1 MVGETNKVEVEREV
15 LDPIR
20 WVSDGFMS
28 MAAAQAEAQT
38 NAEAEAARA
47 PGPSPLELGESRM
60 VRSDKNTSESCSDEN
75 EEEKLEKLYL
85 VACCGVFQKKRG
97 FLVRGS

>member
-1 MVGETNKVEVEREV
+1 MVGETNKVEVEREL

-60 VRSDKNTSESCSDEN
+60 VRSDKNTAESCSD
-75 EEEKLEKLYL
+75 
-85 VACCGVFQKKRG
+85 AKKRG
-97 FLVRGS
+97 MKSRNSEKVEILKSIFLYVCVAQT